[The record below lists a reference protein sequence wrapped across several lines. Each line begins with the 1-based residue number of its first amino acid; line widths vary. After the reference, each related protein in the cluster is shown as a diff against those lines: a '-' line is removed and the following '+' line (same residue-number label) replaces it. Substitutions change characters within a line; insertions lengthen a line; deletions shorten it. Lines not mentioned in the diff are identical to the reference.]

1 VKPYGAAESAADL
14 ATYYRLKWLVAGRSL
29 LLILL
34 AAALLVPFSR
44 WGAAA
49 LAIGGA
55 CGVGNML
62 AIMRGSE
69 RLVQTGSRL
78 FFGLSSLLRLSA
90 FSIVAAALAVRGPWW
105 SLGPFLAGFFFPLA
119 TYALGALRAFR
130 RKP

>member
-14 ATYYRLKWLVAGRSL
+14 ATYYRLKRSVAARSL
-29 LLILL
+29 LLLAVVAVLL
-34 AAALLVPFSR
+34 IPFSR
-44 WGAAA
+44 WAA
-49 LAIGGA
+49 LALAVGAA

-69 RLVQTGSRL
+69 RLAETGSPL
-78 FFGLSSLLRLSA
+78 FFGLSSLLRLAA

-119 TYALGALRAFR
+119 AYALGALRAFR